1 MLTLA
6 KFYIVIFLSG
16 NAYESIC
23 QLMSINA
30 INPLKGR
37 GVNWLHFAIQF

>member
-1 MLTLA
+1 MLKLA
-6 KFYIVIFLSG
+6 TFYIVIFLSC

-30 INPLKGR
+30 ISPLKQR
-37 GVNWLHFAIQF
+37 DINWLHFAIQI